1 MEVPPIS
8 FENIEIAFE
17 NRTLEGI
24 MDIHYVN
31 VSQAREGGGLILRVN
46 AGRPEKTEVSCY
58 AVEEDCPDCREPRH
72 QLHRFRFCMEEDDSY
87 HWEVEC
93 LNPPTPMELLA
104 EIELEEA

>member
-1 MEVPPIS
+1 MEPPPIS
-8 FENIEIAFE
+8 FENIEIVFE
-17 NRTLEGI
+17 NRTREGS

-31 VSQAREGGGLILRVN
+31 VSAGREGGDLILRVH
-46 AGRPEKTEVSCY
+46 AGTEVCCY
-58 AVEEDCPDCREPRH
+58 AVAVDCPDCREPRH
-72 QLHRFRFCMEEDDSY
+72 QLHRFRFCMEGDSSY